1 MDYVT
6 LNNGVQM
13 PMQGFGVFQVSDAFM
28 CEQAVSDAIK
38 VGYRL
43 IDTASV
49 YGNERAVGAA
59 VQKKW
64 YSAAEFIHYNQ
75 SMDIRNGIQA
85 NHASF

>member
-13 PMQGFGVFQVSDAFM
+13 PMQGFGVFRYQMHLCAN
-28 CEQAVSDAIK
+28 
-38 VGYRL
+38 RL
-43 IDTASV
+43 FPMPLRSV
-49 YGNERAVGAA
+49 TGLLIRHLCMGTNGLLVLLF
-59 VQKKW
+59 KKW